1 MTVNQQTF
9 RVTDFDPLLAV
20 LHVPEK
26 ELSKLQV
33 GFPSN
38 LIADA
43 VPGEKFAASILRI
56 SPVISAET
64 GTFKVTVGVRDKTRK
79 LKPGMFTRVNIVY
92 DVHEDTFLLPKDA
105 ILTED
110 IESSVFIVEE
120 KVESKP
126 EEADNPKSKTKPGNG
141 AEPEKPAM
149 SLIVSKKTITIGY
162 INSTHVEILSGV
174 KLGDM
179 VVTTGLSSLKD
190 GAKVRIV
197 EK

>member
-1 MTVNQQTF
+1 M
-9 RVTDFDPLLAV
+9 DFDPLLAV

-38 LIADA
+38 LTADA
-43 VPGEKFAASILRI
+43 VPGEIFAASILRI

-92 DVHEDTFLLPKDA
+92 DVHENTFLLPKDA

-120 KVESKP
+120 KVESKS
-126 EEADNPKSKTKPGNG
+126 EETDNPKTKTEPGADSK
-141 AEPEKPAM
+141 PEKPSR
-149 SLIVSKKTITIGY
+149 SLVVSKQMVTIGY

-174 KLGDM
+174 KLGDT
-179 VVTTGLSSLKD
+179 VVTTGLNSLKD

-197 EK
+197 DK

>member
-1 MTVNQQTF
+1 
-9 RVTDFDPLLAV
+9 
-20 LHVPEK
+20 
-26 ELSKLQV
+26 
-33 GFPSN
+33 
-38 LIADA
+38 
-43 VPGEKFAASILRI
+43 
-56 SPVISAET
+56 
-64 GTFKVTVGVRDKTRK
+64 
-79 LKPGMFTRVNIVY
+79 MFTRVNIIY
-92 DVHEDTFLLPKDA
+92 DVHENTFLLPKDA

-120 KVESKP
+120 KIESTP
-126 EEADNPKSKTKPGNG
+126 EDAENSEAKKEPGNG
-141 AEPEKPAM
+141 AEPEKSVM
-149 SLIVSKKTITIGY
+149 SLVVSKKTIKIGY